1 MKLEVFLSLSEFEEG
16 DAKGK
21 RAVVIDVLRAC
32 TTIVYAFKNG
42 AERVIPVSSVEDATR
57 LLPTLDKKATLL
69 GGESEGKKIDG
80 FDLGNSPLEY
90 KRQKVKGKTI
100 LMTTTN
106 GTIAL
111 VRSKGAKELLAGCFV
126 NFDAVSDRLT
136 SGRLDVAII
145 CAGKK
150 GEFALE
156 DAACAGMLV
165 QKMLEKNTEL
175 QLNDGALAALLLAEK
190 YPVVPELLE
199 ISSHGKYLIS
209 LGFEKDLK
217 ICSKLNSAQILP
229 LVEDGR
235 IVPAQK
241 PDSKK

>member
-1 MKLEVFLSLSEFEEG
+1 MKLEVFLSLSEFQEG

-42 AERVIPVSSVEDATR
+42 AERVIPVGSVEDATK
-57 LLPTLDKKATLL
+57 LLPTLDRRATLL

-100 LMTTTN
+100 LMATTN
-106 GTIAL
+106 GTGAM
-111 VRSKGAKELLAGCFV
+111 VRSRGAKELLAGCFV
-126 NFDAVSDRLT
+126 NFDVVSDRLT
-136 SGRLDVAII
+136 SGRLDVVIV

-150 GEFALE
+150 GRFALE
-156 DAACAGMLV
+156 DAACAGMFV
-165 QKMLEKNTEL
+165 QRMLEKNAGLEL
-175 QLNDGALAALLLAEK
+175 NEGAQAALLLAEK
-190 YPVVPELLE
+190 YPDVPELLE
-199 ISSHGKYLIS
+199 ASSHGKYLVSI
-209 LGFEKDLK
+209 GFEKDQK
-217 ICSKLNSAQILP
+217 ICSKLNSAAILP

-235 IVPAQK
+235 IVPARK
-241 PDSKK
+241 PDSKN

>member
-1 MKLEVFLSLSEFEEG
+1 MKLDVFLSLSEFEEG

-57 LLPTLDKKATLL
+57 LLPTLDRKATLL
-69 GGESEGKKIDG
+69 GGESEGKKIEG

-100 LMTTTN
+100 LMATTN
-106 GTIAL
+106 GTVAL

-126 NFDAVSDRLT
+126 NFDTVSDRVT

-150 GEFALE
+150 GNFALE

-165 QKMLEKNTEL
+165 KRLMERSSSLE
-175 QLNDGALAALLLAEK
+175 LNDGALAAVLLAEK
-190 YPVVPELLE
+190 YPDVPEVLE
-199 ISSHGKYLIS
+199 MSSHGRYLMS

-217 ICSKLNSAQILP
+217 VCSKLNSTSILP